1 VERAFLDSLSTPLL
15 AVDRD
20 GRIQFA
26 NRAAA
31 QLWRVPA
38 ERLQQLDMG
47 RLFGPGDM
55 IATQV
60 RRALDSETTVTI
72 NPFSLLL
79 EEGHAPLSLRVQVD
93 PVLESGQPVEQAMVS
108 LLDVTHQMQ
117 IESNEAGTRLMHSIG
132 LMVRRLAHEVQNPLS
147 GIKGAT
153 QLLARRTE
161 ELPELHSFSKVILRE
176 IGRLERLVKDL
187 LQYGGDPPLTR
198 SRFNLHELLDT
209 VIWFQGNSSDKVRFE
224 RIFDPSMP
232 DMWGD
237 RDRLH
242 QVFLNLIR
250 NAVEASPTGGVVRVT
265 TRILGPWRSR
275 ELVPDSSKT
284 YFQIE
289 VADEGPGVRPENLGS
304 LFTPFFTTKKSGN
317 GLGLSLCYQ
326 LVRAHAGQ
334 LRYQAVSG
342 GGAAFIVDLPLDTV
356 SAD

>member
-1 VERAFLDSLSTPLL
+1 MERAFLDSLSTPLL

-20 GRIQFA
+20 GGIRFA

-31 QLWRVPA
+31 QLWGMPA
-38 ERLQQLDMG
+38 ERLQQMDMG
-47 RLFGPGDM
+47 RLFGPGDL
-55 IATQV
+55 IGTQV

-72 NPFSLLL
+72 NPFALLL
-79 EEGHAPLSLRVQVD
+79 DEGHAPLALRVQVD

-108 LLDVTHQMQ
+108 LLDVTHQLQ
-117 IESNEAGTRLMHSIG
+117 LESNESGTRLMHSIG

-161 ELPELHSFSKVILRE
+161 EAPELQTHSKVILRE

-187 LQYGGDPPLTR
+187 LQYGGDPPLSR

-232 DMWGD
+232 DMCGD

-242 QVFLNLIR
+242 QVFLNLMR
-250 NAVEASPTGGVVRVT
+250 NAVEASPPGAVVRVS

-275 ELVPDSSKT
+275 ELLPDSTKT

-289 VADEGPGVRPENLGS
+289 VADQGAGVDAEHLGS
-304 LFTPFFTTKKSGN
+304 LFTPFFTTKKHGN

-334 LRYQAVSG
+334 LRYQAVPG
-342 GGAAFIVDLPLDTV
+342 GGAAFIVDLPLEH
-356 SAD
+356 SPAD